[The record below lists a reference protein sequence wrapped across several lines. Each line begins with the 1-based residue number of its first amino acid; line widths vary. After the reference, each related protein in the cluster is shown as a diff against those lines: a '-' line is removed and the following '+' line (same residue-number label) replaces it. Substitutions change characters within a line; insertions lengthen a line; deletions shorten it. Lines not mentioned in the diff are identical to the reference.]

1 MQSTVISLTQW
12 SLLTAI
18 VMNCVVGYFILK
30 GRSREGMPGLGF
42 LLAGAVIWDLAAALT
57 SISASPL
64 VIHWAI
70 KVEYL
75 AAAVAATSMLAFSL
89 QYSGRWKLNPH
100 FQIALLAFP
109 LFSQVA
115 LILSNPGHQLL
126 WQTGTP
132 PLTSPGTPGPLLP
145 ALYAINALMTWAGA
159 ALLMHTALTCS
170 PMYRWQARLALA
182 GISFPLLASFLEF
195 LFCQTVHRPCYLLPL
210 MITGTVFLWYFASFR
225 LHVPRYQKK
234 QEFDLLQTLDDSILI
249 LNNKG
254 NVVYF
259 NPAFQTRFGFSWPKI
274 LGKPAADMIPE
285 LQDLLSSF
293 CTPDPPMREIARG
306 EYHYQVKVQDFI
318 NIAGECEGRFI
329 IFVDI
334 TKRWLAEMAIKSK
347 ELKYR
352 EIVEYQSD
360 LITVWQ
366 LDTTLDFVNEAYCRY
381 FEKPAEELIGR
392 PFLPDR
398 LPETQAVI
406 QNAINRLVAGEES
419 VLTEELSYSLDHE
432 KRWTQWTYLPIK
444 ENDRL
449 VAIQSVGRDITDQI
463 RAEQAERTARE
474 IAETLRSIGTE
485 LTRTLDTEKIMN
497 KMLDLIAPII
507 PFDSANFL
515 VVEGD
520 LAIAARG
527 RGYDQYGPLAVASA
541 NSVTFK
547 IDEVENLR
555 WMIENKQALQVSNV
569 QQDHNWIP
577 IAGLE
582 MIQSWIGAPVFVN
595 DTIFGFFSLDSSRPN
610 QYTDDHIRYLNIFA
624 RQIGMALEN
633 AQLFETAQQRAR
645 EAETLREVAM
655 TVNLSL
661 TQEEIFA
668 LILEQ
673 LERVVPYDSAAIL
686 LKDENGTHIV
696 GGRGFKDLN
705 AVLGIHFPNDETT
718 PNTAVVETKKTII
731 IEDAP
736 LEYKEF
742 SKPPHR
748 GIRGWLGVPLTIQ
761 DKVIGLLAVDSKKT
775 GNFNEEH
782 ARLAAAFA
790 SQVAM
795 TIENARL
802 FKEIQRL
809 SITDPLTGSYNR
821 RYFFDQAAREKDRSK
836 RFDRPLAIILLDL
849 DHFKLVNDRYGHR
862 VGDQVLVSLVQ
873 SIQTQLRTMDILG
886 RYGGE
891 EFAVLLPETAA
902 EEAKTA
908 AERIRAIIEK
918 QLIETEKVDLHI
930 TASLGVV
937 VHDPQEEI
945 TIDELI
951 DRADRAMYAAKRA
964 GRNQVHLWKHTD

>member
-1 MQSTVISLTQW
+1 
-12 SLLTAI
+12 
-18 VMNCVVGYFILK
+18 
-30 GRSREGMPGLGF
+30 MPGLDF
-42 LLAGAVIWDLAAALT
+42 LLAGTVIWNLAAVLT
-57 SISASPL
+57 YISASPSM
-64 VIHWAI
+64 IHWAI
-70 KVEYL
+70 KTQYL
-75 AAAVAATSMLAFSL
+75 AAAVCTASMLAFSL
-89 QYSGRWKLNPH
+89 QYSGRWKLNPR
-100 FQIALLAFP
+100 FQIALLALP

-115 LILSNPGHQLL
+115 LILSNPRHQLL
-126 WQTGTP
+126 WQTGAP

-145 ALYAINALMTWAGA
+145 GLHAFNALMIVASAG
-159 ALLMHTALTCS
+159 LLMHTALTCS

-182 GISFPLLASFLEF
+182 GISFPLLALFLEF
-195 LFCQTVHRPCYLLPL
+195 LLYQTIDGACHFLPV
-210 MITGTVFLWYFASFR
+210 MTTGTVFLWYFASFR
-225 LHVPRYQKK
+225 LHTPRYHENR
-234 QEFDLLQTLDDSILI
+234 EFDLLQNLDDSILI
-249 LNNKG
+249 LNNQG
-254 NVVYF
+254 HVVYS
-259 NPAFQTRFGFSWPKI
+259 NPAFQARFGFSLLPI
-274 LGKPAADMIPE
+274 IGKPVAELIPE
-285 LQDLLSSF
+285 LQDLLSPC
-293 CTPDPPMREIARG
+293 CTPDPPMLEITRG
-306 EYHYQVKVQDFI
+306 EHHYQIKIQDLI
-318 NIAGECEGRFI
+318 SMSGECEARFI

-334 TKRWLAEMAIKSK
+334 TKRWLAEMALKSR

-352 EIVEYQSD
+352 EIVEYQND
-360 LITVWQ
+360 LITIWQ
-366 LDTTLDFVNEAYCRY
+366 PDTTLDFANEAYCRY
-381 FEKPAEELIGR
+381 FEKKTEELIGK

-398 LPETQAVI
+398 PPETQVVI
-406 QNAINRLVAGEES
+406 QNAIESLLAGEET
-419 VLTEELSYSLDHE
+419 VTTEEFTYSSSNE

-444 ENDRL
+444 EDDKL
-449 VAIQSVGRDITDQI
+449 VAIQSVGRDITDRI
-463 RAEQAERTARE
+463 RAEQAERNARE

-541 NSVTFK
+541 NSVSFK
-547 IDEVENLR
+547 IEEVKNLR
-555 WMIENKQALQVSNV
+555 WMTENKQALRVSNV
-569 QQDHNWIP
+569 KQDHHWIP
-577 IAGLE
+577 VAGLE

-595 DTIFGFFSLDSSRPN
+595 EKIFGFFSLDSWLPD
-610 QYTDDHIRYLNIFA
+610 QYTEDHVRYLSIFA
-624 RQIGMALEN
+624 RQAGIALEN
-633 AQLFETAQQRAR
+633 AHLFETAEQRAR
-645 EAETLREVAM
+645 EAETLRQVAM
-655 TVNLSL
+655 AINLTL

-673 LERVVPYDSAAIL
+673 LERVVPYDSAAII
-686 LKDENGTHIV
+686 LKDQNGTHIV

-718 PNTAVVETKKTII
+718 PNTAVIETRKAVII
-731 IEDAP
+731 DDAP
-736 LEYKEF
+736 LQYEEF

-761 DKVIGLLAVDSKKT
+761 DKVIGLLVLDSKKP
-775 GNFNEEH
+775 GNFTEEH

-802 FKEIQRL
+802 FQETQRL

-821 RYFFDQAAREKDRSK
+821 RYFFDQVAREKDRSK

-862 VGDQVLVSLVQ
+862 VGDQVLVSLVK

-902 EEAKTA
+902 EEAKAA
-908 AERIRAIIEK
+908 AERIRVIIEK

-937 VHDPQEEI
+937 VHDPQEDI

-964 GRNQVHLWKHTD
+964 GRNRVNLWKHTD